1 MSQSAQNIVSGEKLN
16 SNRVF
21 MFELKDLTDDNDFN
35 ASDYRLNPR
44 DFFEKRRTSKRP
56 YVYDLHSS
64 EAHELEN
71 IPGSH
76 NLPIEHFETSIYQM
90 PFAGDMLLYVGEDG
104 EVLTT
109 AEILYYNDFD
119 SFCFTDSFE
128 ALLSSAEASYLSVTD
143 ATQNRLKTNSKTLI
157 H

>member
-1 MSQSAQNIVSGEKLN
+1 MSQSAQNIVPGEKLN
-16 SNRVF
+16 SNGVF

-44 DFFEKRRTSKRP
+44 EFFAKRRTSKRP
-56 YVYDLHSS
+56 YVYDLRSS
-64 EAHELEN
+64 EAYELEN

-76 NLPIEHFETSIYQM
+76 NLPNEHFETSIYQM
-90 PFAGDMLLYVGEDG
+90 PFAGDILLYGGEDG
-104 EVLTT
+104 EVLTA
-109 AEILYYNDFD
+109 AEILYDNYFD

>member
-1 MSQSAQNIVSGEKLN
+1 MRQSVQHIVSGEKFN
-16 SNRVF
+16 SNGIS
-21 MFELKDLTDDNDFN
+21 MFEFKDLTDDNDFN

-44 DFFEKRRTSKRP
+44 EFFEKRRTSKRP
-56 YVYDLHSS
+56 YVYDLRSS
-64 EAHELEN
+64 EAYELEN

-90 PFAGDMLLYVGEDG
+90 PFAGDILLYGGEDG
-104 EVLTT
+104 EVLTA
-109 AEILYYNDFD
+109 AEILYDNDFD

-128 ALLSSAEASYLSVTD
+128 ALLSSVEASYLSVTD
-143 ATQNRLKTNSKTLI
+143 ATQNRLKTNSKTLF